1 MSIVLRFVAVFTA
14 AINLRAGMASI
25 GAVLDDVVAH
35 YGAPASL
42 GGVITAMPGAMF
54 CIFGLAAV
62 PLARRVGLSPTLLAA
77 GVATAAGLLLRPF
90 APLMSLFILGT
101 VSVAGGIAM
110 VNVLLPAWIKKYG
123 GRHMVAMTATYSV
136 ALSLSAALGPLSAL
150 FTDSWQV
157 ALGAW
162 ASAALLQVAVWAV
175 VVGRAGDDRPEQ
187 TGAAGA
193 AGMHRSPTALALM
206 VFFGLQSMNAY
217 VQMGWLP
224 SMLTEQGV
232 SASTATLGLALI
244 GLLGA
249 GGGLLL
255 PAAVARIRT
264 LTPLVIAFGL
274 ASAAGYVGILVA
286 AEAAPIVWC
295 VLLGLG
301 GWCFPLALALMPA
314 RTRTVLGTARLS
326 GFVQPVGYVLAAAGP
341 LLVGVAYGQLG
352 SFGPILVVL
361 AALSLVMGALGIVA
375 SRRVFIEDELAG
387 NE

>member
-1 MSIVLRFVAVFTA
+1 MGAGAVAAMSIVLRFVAVFTA

-162 ASAALLQVAVWAV
+162 ASTALLQVAVWAV
-175 VVGRAGDDRPEQ
+175 VV
-187 TGAAGA
+187 
-193 AGMHRSPTALALM
+193 
-206 VFFGLQSMNAY
+206 
-217 VQMGWLP
+217 
-224 SMLTEQGV
+224 
-232 SASTATLGLALI
+232 
-244 GLLGA
+244 
-249 GGGLLL
+249 
-255 PAAVARIRT
+255 
-264 LTPLVIAFGL
+264 
-274 ASAAGYVGILVA
+274 
-286 AEAAPIVWC
+286 
-295 VLLGLG
+295 
-301 GWCFPLALALMPA
+301 
-314 RTRTVLGTARLS
+314 
-326 GFVQPVGYVLAAAGP
+326 
-341 LLVGVAYGQLG
+341 
-352 SFGPILVVL
+352 
-361 AALSLVMGALGIVA
+361 LSLIH
-375 SRRVFIEDELAG
+375 I
-387 NE
+387 

>member
-162 ASAALLQVAVWAV
+162 ASTALLQVAVWAV

>member
-1 MSIVLRFVAVFTA
+1 
-14 AINLRAGMASI
+14 
-25 GAVLDDVVAH
+25 
-35 YGAPASL
+35 
-42 GGVITAMPGAMF
+42 MPGAMF

-162 ASAALLQVAVWAV
+162 ASTALLQVAVWAV

-193 AGMHRSPTALALM
+193 AGMHRSPTALAHM

>member
-162 ASAALLQVAVWAV
+162 ASTALLQVAVWAV

-224 SMLTEQGV
+224 SMLTQQGV

-255 PAAVARIRT
+255 PAAVARMRT